1 MLHHLKKRGQLTLF
15 IIIGIL
21 ILFLVSVSIYY
32 MLQTQDDIPTDIF
45 DHNEN
50 PVKQFVVSCIE
61 RVGEEAIVEMGL
73 KGGFIY
79 LPEGMKRSPSSY
91 LSVDPQGIYNI
102 PYWYYGGIDN
112 IPKREAMQAE
122 ITRYVNENLMACLGD
137 FSEMDKL
144 YDVSPKLKRG
154 ETEPVIKTVTKIA
167 SKDVVLTV
175 TLPLELKNKVNAK
188 IITFNEYR
196 ALLDVELNDIFKY
209 ARELIS
215 HENSE
220 MFMENI
226 TLDLMAMNSD
236 IPFTNIEF
244 HCGALV
250 WYLDDIKDSLAR
262 TLQSEI
268 PKIKFEDINHTPWLE
283 SDEVY
288 EELASFTI
296 EDINLGKRPS
306 VKKPRDAYDYFH
318 YFIDASSDRYPQLT
332 GFMQYNKDWGIE
344 INSRPSK
351 NGVMRTDMMQG
362 YRKYMPNLCVNVYHF
377 TYDVAYPVL
386 VTLRDTE
393 AFSGRGFTFKF
404 PFYVIIK
411 SNQAD
416 RTTAGYDIF
425 EHISPYTGYCDDPTG
440 RFVDIRVK
448 GFSEGFFN
456 ADMKDV
462 NVSFDCFK
470 YYCDLGTTG
479 ADDGAYRL
487 RTRLPG
493 NCQNGY
499 LMANKDGYA
508 EARLQDT
515 GTDQLEIHIEKLIRL
530 NMTVVK
536 HRTND
541 LAKSYPLDSW
551 EVVAVN
557 FMSKDS
563 DYSTLAQYEE
573 GGYMDVPFGDHEYEV
588 EIIMIDTTDNIISA
602 GYMNNVTITESEL
615 ADATEIIVHV
625 AEMIPKPILDL
636 EQAAFLQYLYNNKD
650 YRAPLYPEIR

>member
-1 MLHHLKKRGQLTLF
+1 MLHHKKRGQLTLF

-21 ILFLVSVSIYY
+21 ILFLVSFSIYF
-32 MLQTQDDIPTDIF
+32 MLQTQDDLPTDIY

-61 RVGEEAIVEMGL
+61 RVGEEAISEMGL

-79 LPEGMKRSPSSY
+79 LPEGMHRSPESF
-91 LSVDPQGIYNI
+91 LEADPQGVYNL
-102 PYWYYGGIDN
+102 PYWYFGGIDN
-112 IPKREAMQAE
+112 VPRRDDMQAQ
-122 ITRYVNENLMACLGD
+122 ITRYVNENLMSCLGD

-144 YDVSPKLKRG
+144 YEVKPKLNSG
-154 ETEPVIKTVTKIA
+154 ETEPIVKTVTKIA
-167 SKDVVLTV
+167 AKDVVITV
-175 TLPLELKNKVNAK
+175 TLPLELRSNVNSK
-188 IITFNEYR
+188 IIQLNEYR
-196 ALLDVELNDIFKY
+196 ALLDVELSDIFKY
-209 ARELIS
+209 ARELIA
-215 HENSE
+215 HENNE

-226 TLDLMAMNSD
+226 TIDLMAMNSD

-244 HCGALV
+244 HCGSLI
-250 WYLDDIKDSLAR
+250 WYLDDIKESLAV
-262 TLQSEI
+262 TLQTEI
-268 PKIKFEDINHTPWLE
+268 AKIRFEDVNHTPWLE

-306 VKKPRDAYDYFH
+306 VKKPSDAYDYFH

-332 GFMQYNKDWGIE
+332 GYMQYKKEWGMDIY
-344 INSRPSK
+344 SRPSK

-386 VTLRDTE
+386 VTLRDTK

-416 RTTAGYDIF
+416 RSSAGYDIF
-425 EHISPYTGYCDDPTG
+425 EHISPYSGYCDETTG
-440 RFVDIRVK
+440 RLVDIRVK
-448 GFSEGFFN
+448 GFYEGFFN
-456 ADMKDV
+456 ADIKDV
-462 NVSFDCFK
+462 NISFDCFK
-470 YYCDLGTTG
+470 YYCDLGKTE

-487 RTRLPG
+487 RTRLPS
-493 NCQNGY
+493 NCKNGY
-499 LMANKDGYA
+499 LIANKAGYA
-508 EARLQDT
+508 EARLQDD
-515 GTDQLEIHIEKLIRL
+515 GSDQLEVQIEKLIRL

-541 LAKSYPLDSW
+541 LAQSYPPDSW

-557 FMSKDS
+557 IISKDS
-563 DYSTLAQYEE
+563 DYSTLAQYDE
-573 GGYMDVPFGDHEYEV
+573 GGYLDLPFGDHEYEF
-588 EIIMIDTTDNIISA
+588 ETIMIDTTDNIISA

-625 AEMIPKPILDL
+625 AEMIPKPILDV
-636 EQAAFLQYLYNNKD
+636 EQAAFLQYLYYNKD